1 MNKKT
6 KTRKNILTLVE
17 CAMMIAL
24 GTVLS
29 FVKFWDTLPYGGSV
43 TLLSML
49 PICMIAIRHNMAW
62 GLLGAF
68 VYGCLQMLVSG
79 AAGWGLTPW
88 VFVICLLFDYI
99 LAFTVLGFSG
109 MFKRFGFGG
118 KLFGIAMVCILRFVC
133 HYISGITIWANSI
146 PKNFIDQFGANP
158 YLYSL
163 VYNGSYMGIELV
175 LTVLGGF
182 FVIKALEKRNI
193 A

>member
-6 KTRKNILTLVE
+6 KIRKNILTLVE

-29 FVKFWDTLPYGGSV
+29 FLKFWEMPYGGSV

-49 PICMIAIRHNMAW
+49 PVCMIAIRHNMAW
-62 GLLGAF
+62 GLGGAF
-68 VYGCLQMLVSG
+68 VYAVLQMLVSG
-79 AAGWGLTPW
+79 AAGWGLTPA
-88 VFVICLLFDYI
+88 VFIICLLFDYI
-99 LAFTVLGFSG
+99 IAFTVLGFAG
-109 MFKRFGFGG
+109 IFKRFGFGG
-118 KLFGIAMVCILRFVC
+118 KLFGIAMVCILRFLC

-146 PKNFIDQFGANP
+146 PEEFVEKFGANP

-163 VYNGSYMGIELV
+163 VYNGSYMGIELI
-175 LTVLGGF
+175 LTVLGAF
-182 FVIKALEKRNI
+182 FVIRALEKRNI